1 VPANTSARTEDDDAP
16 EPPVARPLPP
26 WLRPGNVRLVVSGL
40 IVVYLVGILVD
51 LRAFE
56 TVILVEFAVLVV
68 VTALLLLTLRWW
80 DPTGQSVSR
89 PRARVFMALAGL
101 ALLVQ
106 VLGVV
111 AESSDPNDLGNNVAG
126 LLLLGILF
134 LNTLG

>member
-1 VPANTSARTEDDDAP
+1 MPANDADGAEGP
-16 EPPVARPLPP
+16 AAPPARPLPP
-26 WLRPGNVRLVVSGL
+26 WLQPGNVRLVVSGL

-56 TVILVEFAVLVV
+56 TVVVVEFAVLLVI
-68 VTALLLLTLRWW
+68 TALLLLTLRWW
-80 DPTGQSVSR
+80 DPSGNPPNR
-89 PRARVFMALAGL
+89 PRARVFLALAGL

-134 LNTLG
+134 LNTIG